1 MDHWASD
8 GGTVKGQWK
17 VKWPNMCLLHV
28 AFLKINVMFC
38 MEGLKFWTKT
48 IVQIVVNIVEIIRYV
63 LHTAIEQ
70 FSRQNEG
77 SLTDFFERK
86 IWSWSCHDRKP
97 TFGQPSPA
105 DFMLTMTCHC
115 LLLTCLQCS
124 ISLEAFL
131 FIFIEKYRFIY
142 TRTIDL
148 KGPKWRSTILSPLC
162 WWL

>member
-1 MDHWASD
+1 
-8 GGTVKGQWK
+8 
-17 VKWPNMCLLHV
+17 MCLLHV

-86 IWSWSCHDRKP
+86 NLIMIMS
-97 TFGQPSPA
+97 
-105 DFMLTMTCHC
+105 
-115 LLLTCLQCS
+115 
-124 ISLEAFL
+124 
-131 FIFIEKYRFIY
+131 
-142 TRTIDL
+142 
-148 KGPKWRSTILSPLC
+148 
-162 WWL
+162 